1 MTRFSGL
8 VGYNLG
14 KTEIRPGVWEDNIA
28 EKSYFGDVKNPR
40 RQSEERDDTVHSTVR
55 VSSVIEIVADE
66 FASNNFYAIKY
77 VNWKGK
83 NWVVEAVELRHPRL
97 LLRLGGI
104 YNGPTPAP
112 IDP

>member
-14 KTEIRPGVWEDNIA
+14 PTQIRPGVWEDDIQ
-28 EKSYFGDVKNPR
+28 EKPYFGDVKNPR
-40 RQSEERDDTVHSTVR
+40 RQVQERDDTVHSNFTL
-55 VSSVIEIVADE
+55 SNVIEIVADE
-66 FASNNFYAIKY
+66 FAQNNFYAIKY

-83 NWVVEAVELRHPRL
+83 NWVVESVGIRRPRL
-97 LLRLGGI
+97 LLSLGGI

-112 IDP
+112 ESP

>member
-14 KTEIRPGVWEDNIA
+14 KTEIRPGVWEDTIE
-28 EKSYFGDVKNPR
+28 EKSYFGDVRNPR
-40 RQSEERDDTVHSTVR
+40 RQVSERDDSVHSDFR
-55 VSSVIEIVADE
+55 LSNIIEIVADE
-66 FASNNFYAIKY
+66 FANNNFYAIKY

-83 NWVVEAVELRHPRL
+83 NWVVESVEIRRPRL
-97 LLRLGGI
+97 HLRLGGI

-112 IDP
+112 VTP

>member
-14 KTEIRPGVWEDNIA
+14 KTQIRPGVWEDDIQERA
-28 EKSYFGDVKNPR
+28 YFGDVKNPR
-40 RQSEERDDTVHSTVR
+40 RQVSERDDTVHSTVT
-55 VSSVIEIVADE
+55 VSNIIEIVADE
-66 FASNNFYAIKY
+66 FAQNNFYAIEY

-83 NWVVEAVELRHPRL
+83 NWVVESVQIRRPRL

-104 YNGPTPAP
+104 YSGPTPAP
-112 IDP
+112 ESP